1 MIPASTLT
9 DNELYL
15 MKMIILYCIKNHA
28 GIGSKDIPVAERF
41 RSKIKNV
48 LAQLDNAGRT
58 PLLWCLCHYMVDA
71 VKIFIRITNRMLHVF
86 AVAGHHNYA
95 KTACLYEMMKKYEKG
110 SAEGTAII
118 SNFKENGNH
127 IVRYSSNEWCSV
139 WSDISIKQTL
149 MKNWK
154 FEGGISGGCFCNAES
169 ARRVWVQTL
178 DHMSL
183 INQLA
188 TKKACKII
196 HRDLANAQRLAD
208 EKAINLISNWFE
220 DMQPFNEQT
229 PK

>member
-1 MIPASTLT
+1 
-9 DNELYL
+9 

-58 PLLWCLCHYMVDA
+58 PLLWCLCHYMVDT

-95 KTACLYEMMKKYEKG
+95 KTACLYEMMKKYETG